1 MCSVHN
7 RQWEKGPLEFVL
19 TRSARKALPWLMP
32 CDVTDFVDWYPSVRH
47 DKAFVIIIALLKEP
61 RATTSFVEKAL
72 ALAPAYGVDDLAA
85 VLLQTLDD
93 MRSPSEAHRQQ
104 LRALNQQG
112 AGRFAG
118 VAATCRA
125 WGLIECVPARE
136 AALAP
141 TQGQE
146 EQKAQA
152 KEQEE
157 SVEGDMAKT
166 LQGSHPRKR
175 RKRIR
180 AKSQPGEAWEGAQ
193 EEAELE
199 DWWYLGLTGRAYR
212 RTGAHERLGEL
223 LQASRDFR
231 QPPEI
236 LDSTSFLEMV
246 SWAEEFDKFLWL
258 RSTTWGD
265 QVGYVHDFLR
275 RKLVLGQLSSSPA
288 RTQVQWSEVSVN
300 CLKQMSPD
308 VCGYLAS
315 APAKWTAADL
325 SRYCTDRDDWGVL
338 VSMWACLWG
347 AVVKAKAYQGHRDE
361 LIALVASDEFRDA
374 AQDHVQ
380 RYGAAAHVLMLVQK
394 FGPVDT
400 WPEPADSM
408 GSGKSRRAQR

>member
-1 MCSVHN
+1 MCFVHKGE
-7 RQWEKGPLEFVL
+7 WEKGPLEFVL

-32 CDVTDFVDWYPSVRH
+32 CDVTDFVHWYPSVRH
-47 DKAFVIIIALLKEP
+47 DRAFVIIIALLKEP
-61 RATTSFVEKAL
+61 RATASFVEKAL
-72 ALAPAYGVDDLAA
+72 ALAPSYGVDDLAA
-85 VLLQTLDD
+85 VLLRTLDD

-118 VAATCRA
+118 VASTCRA
-125 WGLIECVPARE
+125 WGLIECVPAEGRAE
-136 AALAP
+136 S
-141 TQGQE
+141 E
-146 EQKAQA
+146 EEPLPRRGAIGLL
-152 KEQEE
+152 E
-157 SVEGDMAKT
+157 
-166 LQGSHPRKR
+166 SHPRKR

-199 DWWYLGLTGRAYR
+199 DWWYLGLTHRAYR
-212 RTGAHERLGEL
+212 RTGAHARLGEL

-236 LDSTSFLEMV
+236 VDSRSFVEMV
-246 SWAEEFDKFLWL
+246 SWAEEFDQFLWR
-258 RSTTWGD
+258 RSKTWAE

-275 RKLVLGQLSSSPA
+275 RKLVLGQLSSSSA
-288 RTQVQWSEVSVN
+288 RTQVQWSQVSVN
-300 CLKQMSPD
+300 CLKQLSPD
-308 VCGYLAS
+308 VCGYLAR

-325 SRYCTDRDDWGVL
+325 SRFCTDRDDWGIL

-374 AQDHVQ
+374 AQDHIQ
-380 RYGAAAHVLMLVQK
+380 RYGAAAHVLMLVQR

-400 WPEPADSM
+400 WPEPEDSTAP
-408 GSGKSRRAQR
+408 RAKR